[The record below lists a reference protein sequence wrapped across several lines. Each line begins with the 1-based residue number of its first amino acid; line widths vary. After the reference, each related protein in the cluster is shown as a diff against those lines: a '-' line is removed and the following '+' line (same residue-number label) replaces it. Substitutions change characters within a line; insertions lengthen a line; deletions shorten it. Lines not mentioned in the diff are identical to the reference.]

1 MIWEVT
7 DRCLDVKEV
16 PIVPGRSD
24 QKRVG
29 VTAVPTIEAIFFF
42 SSLELCF
49 DLQLKRDMAAFKES
63 WRAWLR
69 RPWNE
74 DSEAGNWLLRDASCS
89 YGLSLLRDTSG
100 FGEVALLCHQSSGN
114 CLIWYVSGRGL
125 SEVNRAFPI
134 VTVSTHDLQQQQQ

>member
-16 PIVPGRSD
+16 PIVPGRGD

-49 DLQLKRDMAAFKES
+49 DLQLKRDMAAFKET
-63 WRAWLR
+63 WRA
-69 RPWNE
+69 
-74 DSEAGNWLLRDASCS
+74 
-89 YGLSLLRDTSG
+89 
-100 FGEVALLCHQSSGN
+100 
-114 CLIWYVSGRGL
+114 
-125 SEVNRAFPI
+125 
-134 VTVSTHDLQQQQQ
+134 